1 MFVLTFV
8 CYVSANNEQ
17 NRMKSGN

>member
-8 CYVSANNEQ
+8 ENIF
-17 NRMKSGN
+17 KS